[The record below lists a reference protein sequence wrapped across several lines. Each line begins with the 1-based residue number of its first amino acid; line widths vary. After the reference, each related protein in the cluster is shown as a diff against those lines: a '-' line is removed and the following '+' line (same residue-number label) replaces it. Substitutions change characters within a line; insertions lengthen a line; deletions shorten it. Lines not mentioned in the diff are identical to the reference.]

1 MATRHGSRMVICF
14 NATKEA
20 HQALVRLHATG
31 RYSDVSA
38 VISTALCNL
47 EVLDT
52 ATQAS
57 GGSVINPVTSLSP
70 SPSTAPEWSGW
81 SPELLKQPKM
91 PFETDRFLAVSSAVV
106 MPKELL
112 PPKQWP
118 WGQFNKIFPVKM
130 TCRATLNLLLQ
141 NPGIKI
147 TDAAL
152 SVTRC
157 AAEFG
162 RSLRSADEASH
173 RRRDEAFA
181 AALPSEPDPA
191 EKSFI
196 RFAEQFVY
204 GMGSFSATSYPLML
218 RLVDSASGNLRLTA
232 AGLRFAELTNPLLD
246 GNPLQSAEKFSEQE
260 LTFLHEHIRSGVPS
274 ERSALVAV
282 LTAVKQGAV
291 NPEAVDA
298 FLRQLFPTESKELSD
313 PFLATQRTGAI
324 SRAVELKLLRRE
336 RNGVRV
342 SYLLEPA
349 AELFFQPLPS

>member
-1 MATRHGSRMVICF
+1 MVICF
-14 NATKEA
+14 NATTAAHEA
-20 HQALVRLHATG
+20 LARLQATG
-31 RYSDVSA
+31 RYRDVSA

-47 EVLDT
+47 EVLDL

-57 GGSVINPVTSLSP
+57 GGSVINPSAITAAFPISP
-70 SPSTAPEWSGW
+70 LERSNRT
-81 SPELLKQPKM
+81 PELLRQPKM
-91 PFETDRFLAVSSAVV
+91 PFETDRFLAAPSPVT
-106 MPKELL
+106 MPAELL

-118 WGQFNKIFPVKM
+118 WGQFNKVFPAKL

-152 SVTRC
+152 SVTQS
-157 AAEFG
+157 AAEIG
-162 RSLRSADEASH
+162 GLLRTADEASH

-181 AALPSEPDPA
+181 AALPSNTDPA
-191 EKSFI
+191 DKSFI

-204 GMGSFSATSYPLML
+204 GVGSFSATSYPLML
-218 RLVDSASGNLRLTA
+218 RLVDGAGGNLRLTA
-232 AGLRFAELTNPLLD
+232 AGVRFAEMTNPLLD
-246 GNPLQSAEKFSEQE
+246 GNLVQSADKFSDAE
-260 LTFLHEHIRSGVPS
+260 LSFLHEHIRSAVPAES
-274 ERSALVAV
+274 SALGAV

-298 FLRQLFPTESKELSD
+298 FLRQLFPTASNELSD

-342 SYLLEPA
+342 TYLLEPA
-349 AELFFQPLPS
+349 AELFFQPLP